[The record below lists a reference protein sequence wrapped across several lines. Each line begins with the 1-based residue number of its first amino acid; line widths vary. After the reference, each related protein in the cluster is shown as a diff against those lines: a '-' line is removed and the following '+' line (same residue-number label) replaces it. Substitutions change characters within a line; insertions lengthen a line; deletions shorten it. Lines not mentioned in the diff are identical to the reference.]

1 MFFTAPGMFF
11 TSCEDVFYR
20 VEDVFYIVE
29 DVFYILEDVLN
40 VGCSVFYDL
49 ATTHYNAQRD
59 YSGGKVQ
66 SAEWRVASAL
76 SRLKL

>member
-1 MFFTAPGMFF
+1 MFF
-11 TSCEDVFYR
+11 TSLGDVFY
-20 VEDVFYIVE
+20 V
-29 DVFYILEDVLN
+29 LEDALN